1 MNIYL
6 VKKKKILNLG
16 GTKKNFPRIFF
27 LKKKNFQKRRELVTD
42 EGTLYSSFVFN
53 DQPPKYDPQMNFLV
67 PAGYFFPRRPKKYPA
82 GTCRSRPRGVHGYP
96 AGKKYPAGTK
106 KFIWGSYLGG

>member
-1 MNIYL
+1 
-6 VKKKKILNLG
+6 
-16 GTKKNFPRIFF
+16 
-27 LKKKNFQKRRELVTD
+27 VTD

-67 PAGYFFPRRPKKYPA
+67 PAGYFLPA
-82 GTCRSRPRGVHGYP
+82 GYPWTPLGRDRQVPAGYFLPAGYP
-96 AGKKYPAGTK
+96 WTPLGLDRQVPAGYFFGRRGKKYPAGTK